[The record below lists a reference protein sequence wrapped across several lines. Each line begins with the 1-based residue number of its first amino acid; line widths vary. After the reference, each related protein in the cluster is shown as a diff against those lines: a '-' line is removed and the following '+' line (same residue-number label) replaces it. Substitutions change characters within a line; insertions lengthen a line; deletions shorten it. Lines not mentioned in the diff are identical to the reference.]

1 MVELQDLYQGAIY
14 MHFNAYGTI
23 TDQVTLNA
31 LHRAEYVRTAAVPR
45 KAKLSKLDRSIRDA
59 RVARTATALR
69 AEQLSHVLSYM
80 PLA

>member
-1 MVELQDLYQGAIY
+1 

-23 TDQVTLNA
+23 TNQATLNA
-31 LHRAEYVRTAAVPR
+31 LHRAEYVRTATVPR
-45 KAKLSKLDRSIRDA
+45 AAKLSRWDRAIRDA
-59 RVARTATALR
+59 RTARTAEQLR